1 MDLRTPALPRVVPAR
16 LLDACLA
23 LVLALAGG
31 LSGLNVGALG
41 GHDPWVAVAVLI
53 AMGLVLYPRRRYPEV
68 VLTAEAAGVGV
79 MVALGVKLDAAF
91 LSVLVSSY
99 SAAVYGSRRTARV
112 LLVAM
117 VAIVVAIAI
126 PVAFGGGT
134 GMRAAL
140 PVPTLIAAAGAWGVG
155 LVIRRQF
162 ALRDTAAHALA
173 ERATL
178 VAAQQEE
185 HAQRARLAE
194 RLRIARELHDIVAHH
209 LSIIVIQ
216 AQAAQR
222 VPEEERARQAMAEVE
237 RTGRTALEEMR
248 RLLGLL
254 RPGEDDPP
262 VEDADYAPALGLAD
276 LPALAD
282 RIRGAGLP
290 VTLSVATEPANG
302 VPQDVGLTAYRVA
315 QEALTNV
322 LRHAGPAAAAC
333 VTVGCRDGV
342 LDVEVTDDGRGAAAE
357 LAGGG
362 DPLGAGRG
370 IIGMRERVS
379 GLGGSLSTGPKAGGG
394 YRVHAQIPM

>member
-16 LLDACLA
+16 LLDVCLA

-31 LSGLNVGALG
+31 LSGLNVGTLG

-117 VAIVVAIAI
+117 VAILVAIAI
-126 PVAFGGGT
+126 PVAFGGGN
-134 GMRAAL
+134 GMRAML

-162 ALRDTAAHALA
+162 ALRDTAVRALA
-173 ERATL
+173 DRATL

-185 HAQRARLAE
+185 HAERARLAE

-209 LSIIVIQ
+209 LSIVVIQ

-222 VPEEERARQAMAEVE
+222 VPEEERARLAMAEVE

-248 RLLGLL
+248 GSSASCGQETGRS
-254 RPGEDDPP
+254 PGA
-262 VEDADYAPALGLAD
+262 EDADSCQALGLAD
-276 LPALAD
+276 IPALAEQD
-282 RIRGAGLP
+282 PGRWPSRRLVRRG
-290 VTLSVATEPANG
+290 
-302 VPQDVGLTAYRVA
+302 
-315 QEALTNV
+315 
-322 LRHAGPAAAAC
+322 
-333 VTVGCRDGV
+333 
-342 LDVEVTDDGRGAAAE
+342 
-357 LAGGG
+357 
-362 DPLGAGRG
+362 
-370 IIGMRERVS
+370 
-379 GLGGSLSTGPKAGGG
+379 
-394 YRVHAQIPM
+394 

>member
-23 LVLALAGG
+23 VVLALAGG
-31 LSGLNVGALG
+31 LSGLNVRALG
-41 GHDPWVAVAVLI
+41 GHDPWVAVVVLI
-53 AMGLVLYPRRRYPEV
+53 AMGFVLYPRRRYPEV

-117 VAIVVAIAI
+117 VAIVVAVAI
-126 PVAFGGGT
+126 PVSFGGGN
-134 GMRAAL
+134 GMRAVL

-162 ALRDTAAHALA
+162 ALRDTAARALA

-222 VPEEERARQAMAEVE
+222 VPEEERARQAMADVE

-262 VEDADYAPALGLAD
+262 VGDADYAPTLGLAD

-282 RIRGAGLP
+282 RIRGTGLP

-302 VPQDVGLTAYRVA
+302 VPQDVGLTVYRVV

-322 LRHAGPAAAAC
+322 LRHAGPAASAR

-357 LAGGG
+357 LVGGG
-362 DPLGAGRG
+362 DRLGAGRG

-394 YRVHAQIPM
+394 YSIRAQIPM

>member
-1 MDLRTPALPRVVPAR
+1 MDLRTTALPRVVPAR

-23 LVLALAGG
+23 FVLALAGG

-112 LLVAM
+112 LLVAT

-126 PVAFGGGT
+126 PTSFSEGNGA
-134 GMRAAL
+134 RALL

-162 ALRDTAAHALA
+162 ALRDTAVRALA

-185 HAQRARLAE
+185 HAERARLAE

-209 LSIIVIQ
+209 LSIVVIQ

-254 RPGEDDPP
+254 RPGEQDDPP
-262 VEDADYAPALGLAD
+262 AEDADYAPALGLAD

-290 VTLSVATEPANG
+290 VTLSVAAEPANG
-302 VPQDVGLTAYRVA
+302 VPQDVGLTVYRVV

-322 LRHAGPAAAAC
+322 LRHAGPAVSAC

-357 LAGGG
+357 LAGDG
-362 DPLGAGRG
+362 PLGAGRG
-370 IIGMRERVS
+370 IIGMRERVG
-379 GLGGSLSTGPKAGGG
+379 GLGGFLSTGPKAGGG
-394 YRVHAQIPM
+394 YSVHAQIPM

>member
-1 MDLRTPALPRVVPAR
+1 MDLRTPAPPRVIPPK
-16 LLDACLA
+16 LLDASGA

-31 LSGLNVGALG
+31 LSGLNARALG

-79 MVALGVKLDAAF
+79 LVALGVKLDASF
-91 LSVLVSSY
+91 LSVLVASY

-112 LLVAM
+112 LLA
-117 VAIVVAIAI
+117 ATVAIA
-126 PVAFGGGT
+126 VAIALPTAFSAGNGV
-134 GMRAAL
+134 RALL

-162 ALRDTAAHALA
+162 ALRDTAVRALA

-209 LSIIVIQ
+209 LSIVVIQ

-222 VPEEERARQAMAEVE
+222 VPDQERARQAMTEVE
-237 RTGRTALEEMR
+237 RIGRTALEEMR

-254 RPGEDDPP
+254 RSGEQDDPP
-262 VEDADYAPALGLAD
+262 AVGADYAPALGLAD
-276 LPALAD
+276 LSALAG

-290 VTLSVATEPANG
+290 VTLSVTAGPADE
-302 VPQDVGLTAYRVA
+302 VPQDVGLTVYRVV
-315 QEALTNV
+315 QEALTNA
-322 LRHAGPAAAAC
+322 LRHAGPAASAC
-333 VTVGCRDGV
+333 VTVGCRGEV
-342 LDVEVTDDGRGAAAE
+342 LDVEVSDDGRGAAAE

-362 DPLGAGRG
+362 SPGAGRG
-370 IIGMRERVS
+370 ILGMRERVS
-379 GLGGSLSTGPKAGGG
+379 GLGGSLSAGPKAGGG

>member
-1 MDLRTPALPRVVPAR
+1 MQTPALPRVVPPR
-16 LLDACLA
+16 LLDACAA

-31 LSGLNVGALG
+31 LSGLNARALG
-41 GHDPWVAVAVLI
+41 GHDPWVAIAVLI

-68 VLTAEAAGVGV
+68 VLAAEAAGVGV
-79 MVALGVKLDAAF
+79 LVALGVKLDAAF

-112 LLVAM
+112 LVAAT
-117 VAIVVAIAI
+117 VAIVVAIVI
-126 PVAFGGGT
+126 PVSVGESDGT
-134 GMRAAL
+134 GAVL
-140 PVPTLIAAAGAWGVG
+140 PVRILIAAAGAWGVG

-162 ALRDTAAHALA
+162 ALRDTAVRALA

-209 LSIIVIQ
+209 LSIVVIQ

-222 VPEEERARQAMAEVE
+222 VPDEERARQAMAEVE

-254 RPGEDDPP
+254 RPGEPCDAPA
-262 VEDADYAPALGLAD
+262 EDADYAPAQGLSD

-290 VTLSVATEPANG
+290 VALSVATGSPDE
-302 VPQDVGLTAYRVA
+302 VPQDVGLTAYRVV
-315 QEALTNV
+315 QEALTNA
-322 LRHAGPAAAAC
+322 LRHAGPAASAW

-342 LDVEVTDDGRGAAAE
+342 LDVEVTDDGRGAAAG
-357 LAGGG
+357 LS
-362 DPLGAGRG
+362 DGAPPGTGRG
-370 IIGMRERVS
+370 VIGMRERVS
-379 GLGGSLSTGPKAGGG
+379 GLGGSLSAGPKAGGG
-394 YRVHAQIPM
+394 YRVHAQIPV

>member
-1 MDLRTPALPRVVPAR
+1 MQTPALPRAIPPR
-16 LLDACLA
+16 LLDACVA

-31 LSGLNVGALG
+31 LSGLNVGTLG

-112 LLVAM
+112 LLAAA
-117 VAIVVAIAI
+117 VAIVVTIAI
-126 PVAFGGGT
+126 PTTFSEGNGV
-134 GMRAAL
+134 RAL
-140 PVPTLIAAAGAWGVG
+140 VPVPTLIAAAGAWGVG

-162 ALRDTAAHALA
+162 ALRDTTVRALA
-173 ERATL
+173 ERAEL
-178 VAAQQEE
+178 VAAQHEE

-209 LSIIVIQ
+209 LSIVVIQ

-222 VPEEERARQAMAEVE
+222 VPDEERARQAMAEVE

-254 RPGEDDPP
+254 RQGEQDDPRA
-262 VEDADYAPALGLAD
+262 EDADYAPALGLAD

-282 RIRGAGLP
+282 RIQGAGLP

-302 VPQDVGLTAYRVA
+302 VPQDVGLTVYRVV
-315 QEALTNV
+315 QEALTNA
-322 LRHAGPAAAAC
+322 LRHAGPAASAC
-333 VTVGCRDGV
+333 VTVGCREGV
-342 LDVEVTDDGRGAAAE
+342 LEVEVTDNGRGAAAE
-357 LAGGG
+357 LAGG
-362 DPLGAGRG
+362 DSLGAGRG

-379 GLGGSLSTGPKAGGG
+379 GLGGSLSAGPKAGGG
-394 YRVHAQIPM
+394 YRIHAQIPM

>member
-1 MDLRTPALPRVVPAR
+1 MDLRTPALPRIMPSK
-16 LLDACLA
+16 LLDACVA

-31 LSGLNVGALG
+31 LSGLNVRALG

-68 VLTAEAAGVGV
+68 VLAAEAAGVGV

-99 SAAVYGSRRTARV
+99 SAAVYSSRRTARV
-112 LLVAM
+112 LLVAT
-117 VAIVVAIAI
+117 VTIAVAIAI
-126 PVAFGGGT
+126 PTALSEGNGA
-134 GMRAAL
+134 RALL

-162 ALRDTAAHALA
+162 ALRDTAVRALA

-185 HAQRARLAE
+185 HAKRATLAE

-237 RTGRTALEEMR
+237 RTGRTALDEMR

-262 VEDADYAPALGLAD
+262 IEDADYAPALGLAD

-282 RIRGAGLP
+282 RIRGTGLP

-302 VPQDVGLTAYRVA
+302 VPQDVGLTVYRVA

-322 LRHAGPAAAAC
+322 LRHAGPAASAC
-333 VTVGCRDGV
+333 VTVGRRDGV

-357 LAGGG
+357 LVGG
-362 DPLGAGRG
+362 PLGAGRG
-370 IIGMRERVS
+370 TIGMRERVS
-379 GLGGSLSTGPKAGGG
+379 GLGGSLSVGPKAGGG

>member
-1 MDLRTPALPRVVPAR
+1 MNLRTPALPRVVPPG
-16 LLDACLA
+16 LVDACVA

-31 LSGLNVGALG
+31 LSGLNVRALG

-68 VLTAEAAGVGV
+68 VLTAEAAGIGV

-99 SAAVYGSRRTARV
+99 SAAVYGSRRTVRV
-112 LLVAM
+112 LLVATVAIM
-117 VAIVVAIAI
+117 VAVTI
-126 PVAFGGGT
+126 PTAFGEGNGE
-134 GMRAAL
+134 RALL

-155 LVIRRQF
+155 LVIRRQL
-162 ALRDTAAHALA
+162 ALRDTAVRALA

-209 LSIIVIQ
+209 LSIVVIQ

-222 VPEEERARQAMAEVE
+222 VPEDERARQAMGDVE

-254 RPGEDDPP
+254 RSGEQDDPP
-262 VEDADYAPALGLAD
+262 AEDADYAPALGLAD
-276 LPALAD
+276 LPVLAG
-282 RIRGAGLP
+282 RIRDAGLP
-290 VTLSVATEPANG
+290 VTLSVATEPASK
-302 VPQDVGLTAYRVA
+302 VPQDVGLTVYRVV
-315 QEALTNV
+315 QEALTNA
-322 LRHAGPAAAAC
+322 LRHAGPAASAC
-333 VTVGCRDGV
+333 VTIGCRDGA
-342 LDVEVTDDGRGAAAE
+342 LDVEVTDNGRGAAAE
-357 LAGGG
+357 LAGGN
-362 DPLGAGRG
+362 PLGAGRG
-370 IIGMRERVS
+370 IIGMRERVR
-379 GLGGSLSTGPKAGGG
+379 GLGGVLSAGPKAGGG

>member
-126 PVAFGGGT
+126 PVSFGGGN
-134 GMRAAL
+134 GMRAVL

-162 ALRDTAAHALA
+162 ALRDTAVRALA

-185 HAQRARLAE
+185 HAERARLAE

-209 LSIIVIQ
+209 LSIVVIQ

-222 VPEEERARQAMAEVE
+222 VPEEERARRAMAEVE

-254 RPGEDDPP
+254 RPGEDDPLA
-262 VEDADYAPALGLAD
+262 EDADYTPTLGLAD

-302 VPQDVGLTAYRVA
+302 VPQDVGLTVYRVA

-322 LRHAGPAAAAC
+322 LRHAGPAASAC

-357 LAGGG
+357 LVGGG

-379 GLGGSLSTGPKAGGG
+379 GLGGLLSVGSKAGGG

>member
-1 MDLRTPALPRVVPAR
+1 MDLRTPALPRVIPSR
-16 LLDACLA
+16 LLDACVA

-31 LSGLNVGALG
+31 LSGLNVRALG

-53 AMGLVLYPRRRYPEV
+53 TMGLVLYPRRRYPEV
-68 VLTAEAAGVGV
+68 VLIAEAAGVGV

-99 SAAVYGSRRTARV
+99 SAAVYGSHRTARV
-112 LLVAM
+112 LMGAT

-126 PVAFGGGT
+126 PTSFGEGNGV
-134 GMRAAL
+134 RALL

-155 LVIRRQF
+155 LVIRRQL
-162 ALRDTAAHALA
+162 ALRDTAVRALA

-209 LSIIVIQ
+209 LSIVVIQ
-216 AQAAQR
+216 AQAARR
-222 VPEEERARQAMAEVE
+222 VPDEDRARQAMAEVE

-254 RPGEDDPP
+254 RTGEQDYPSA
-262 VEDADYAPALGLAD
+262 EDADYAPALGLAD

-290 VTLSVATEPANG
+290 VTLSVATEPASG
-302 VPQDVGLTAYRVA
+302 VPQDVGLTVYRVV
-315 QEALTNV
+315 QEALTNA
-322 LRHAGPAAAAC
+322 LRHAGPAASAC

-357 LAGGG
+357 LAGG

-370 IIGMRERVS
+370 VIGMRERIS
-379 GLGGSLSTGPKAGGG
+379 GLGGSLSAGSKAGGG

>member
-1 MDLRTPALPRVVPAR
+1 MNLRTPALPRVVPPR
-16 LLDACLA
+16 LVDACVA

-31 LSGLNVGALG
+31 LSGLNVRALG

-53 AMGLVLYPRRRYPEV
+53 AMGLVLYPRRRCPEV

-99 SAAVYGSRRTARV
+99 SAAVYGNWRTVRV
-112 LLVAM
+112 LLVAT

-126 PVAFGGGT
+126 PTAVSEGNGG
-134 GMRAAL
+134 RVLL

-155 LVIRRQF
+155 LVVRRQL
-162 ALRDTAAHALA
+162 ALRDTAVRALA
-173 ERATL
+173 ERAAL

-209 LSIIVIQ
+209 LSIVVIQ

-222 VPEEERARQAMAEVE
+222 VPEAERARQAMSDVE

-254 RPGEDDPP
+254 RSGEQDDPP
-262 VEDADYAPALGLAD
+262 AEDADYAPALGLAD

-290 VTLSVATEPANG
+290 VTLSVTTEPASK
-302 VPQDVGLTAYRVA
+302 VPQDVGLTAYRVV
-315 QEALTNV
+315 QEALTNA
-322 LRHAGPAAAAC
+322 LRHAGPSASAC

-342 LDVEVTDDGRGAAAE
+342 LDVEVTDNGRGAAAE
-357 LAGGG
+357 LAGG

-370 IIGMRERVS
+370 IIGMRERVR
-379 GLGGSLSTGPKAGGG
+379 GLGGALSAGPKAGGG

>member
-68 VLTAEAAGVGV
+68 VLTAEAAGIGV

-117 VAIVVAIAI
+117 VAIVVAVAI
-126 PVAFGGGT
+126 PVSFGGGN
-134 GMRAAL
+134 GMRAVL

-162 ALRDTAAHALA
+162 ALRDTAVRALA

-185 HAQRARLAE
+185 HAKRATLAE

-262 VEDADYAPALGLAD
+262 IEDADYAPALGLAD

-282 RIRGAGLP
+282 RIRGTGLP

-302 VPQDVGLTAYRVA
+302 VPQDVGLTVYRVV

-322 LRHAGPAAAAC
+322 LRHAGPAASAR

-357 LAGGG
+357 LAGG
-362 DPLGAGRG
+362 DPLGTGRG

-379 GLGGSLSTGPKAGGG
+379 GLGGLLSVGSKAGGG